1 MRTLCL
7 EATSPAMTTE
17 EPGCPPKTTH
27 KLNRMT
33 TPRRKSTLEES
44 ISTSGALLLVV
55 ALVYPPHTA
64 TTCHSVLLPAPDT
77 KRYIPYPAF
86 SLTSTASGSYKTPS
100 EKEYFIFVQVVPLAV
115 RNTSNEVHEAGLPHT
130 CSRPCAFEVKKT
142 QKKEIPQS
150 HQTLPKHTT
159 IYIRSSPATAT
170 TSRRRAAKHVPLGSP
185 CSHSSSI
192 DLGFVEIGLACIHT
206 YVYTRTAA
214 AAAADAPPVYVL
226 VLYTI
231 FWLAQLRLSLL

>member
-1 MRTLCL
+1 MMAPCTHPG
-7 EATSPAMTTE
+7 TSRE
-17 EPGCPPKTTH
+17 E
-27 KLNRMT
+27 
-33 TPRRKSTLEES
+33 
-44 ISTSGALLLVV
+44 
-55 ALVYPPHTA
+55 
-64 TTCHSVLLPAPDT
+64 
-77 KRYIPYPAF
+77 
-86 SLTSTASGSYKTPS
+86 
-100 EKEYFIFVQVVPLAV
+100 
-115 RNTSNEVHEAGLPHT
+115 HEARRPHT

-192 DLGFVEIGLACIHT
+192 DLGFVEIGLACIPT
-206 YVYTRTAA
+206 YVCTRTAA
-214 AAAADAPPVYVL
+214 AAAAAPPVYVL

-231 FWLAQLRLSLL
+231 FWPAQLRLFSSTDTRMYRRFRGCQVVLDIEVSVSA